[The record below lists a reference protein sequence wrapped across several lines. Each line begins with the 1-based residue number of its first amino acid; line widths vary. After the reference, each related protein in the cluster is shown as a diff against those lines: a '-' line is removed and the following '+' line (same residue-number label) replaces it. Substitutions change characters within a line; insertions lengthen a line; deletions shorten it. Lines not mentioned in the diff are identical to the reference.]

1 MILRNNNRMMKPR
14 ISFIL
19 TVLLLYKTASVVSV
33 VVPATSCYVL
43 DNSSHIHDF
52 SNWIGKEFEYDGA
65 GTDFAVRFCT
75 DVESRS
81 NLGYVG
87 FGRFDAFHYFAAG
100 SGQYDFVQEF
110 YNGDLRLCE
119 KTHDKR
125 GRTAQLNIICGDCPN
140 ARCKGGLECVCN
152 VTFESD
158 CRIIVELAIAC
169 EKPGARVFEGFT
181 VGFHP
186 RSWEIVYNGMTQ
198 YGYEK
203 AYMDYSFDTDQ
214 SRLSLYMTAISS
226 ISQLVTIPT
235 ITVSPD
241 TGLEVTLSGSA
252 ATGSPPTTLSPT
264 LLNIDWRCERAHDS
278 PYEVQVTIPV
288 DGYDPVKFTLTKM
301 CKFKQSESGNSTK
314 GWAIFGII
322 SCIFFAISTLFC
334 CGGFI
339 YKIQVQKQHGI
350 DALPGMTILSA
361 CLETV
366 SGAGG
371 VSAYMQPNDFND
383 VYASHASWTR
393 DSVASPG
400 SSKTSER
407 RYGT

>member
-301 CKFKQSESGNSTK
+301 C
-314 GWAIFGII
+314 
-322 SCIFFAISTLFC
+322 
-334 CGGFI
+334 
-339 YKIQVQKQHGI
+339 IQN
-350 DALPGMTILSA
+350 LSKVN
-361 CLETV
+361 LETLLKD
-366 SGAGG
+366 GQYLELYH
-371 VSAYMQPNDFND
+371 AYSLPFQHCFAA
-383 VYASHASWTR
+383 VALFTR
-393 DSVASPG
+393 FKYK
-400 SSKTSER
+400 SSM
-407 RYGT
+407 GLMHCQA